1 MGSSIIGHF
10 LKAALAFGL
19 VVGVFLAV
27 RRRIVGLEG
36 VVVEGP
42 GPDAL
47 IVVNGQKWRGVAAD
61 GTHLQPG
68 DVVVVLR
75 VRGLQLAVV
84 SMKSSTGA
92 PVQAR

>member
-1 MGSSIIGHF
+1 MEDNILYDW
-10 LKAALAFGL
+10 LKLALAFGL
-19 VVGVFLAV
+19 LVGVFLAV

-42 GPDAL
+42 GPNAL
-47 IVVNGQKWRGVAAD
+47 IMVNGQKWRAVAAD

-68 DVVVVLR
+68 DVVVVLK

-84 SMKSSTGA
+84 SRKSSAGA
-92 PVQAR
+92 PEQAR